1 MIRRFRHKGLQEL
14 FENGDQSGVIH
25 QLVPK
30 LRRML
35 GLLDKVKRPSDM
47 GLPGFKLHQLQGNR
61 KGEWAVSVSGNWR
74 VVFMFDNE
82 DAVAVNL
89 EDYH

>member
-1 MIRRFRHKGLQEL
+1 MIRRFRHDGLRRL
-14 FENGDQSGVIH
+14 FEDGDQSGVNPQWI
-25 QLVPK
+25 PK
-30 LRRML
+30 LKRIL
-35 GLLDKVKRPSDM
+35 IFLDKAKRPSDM
-47 GLPGFKLHQLQGNR
+47 NLPGFKLHPLNEPR
-61 KGEWAVSVSGNWR
+61 KGEWAVTVTGNWR

>member
-1 MIRRFRHKGLQEL
+1 MIRRFRHSGLRKL
-14 FENGDQSGVIH
+14 FEDGNQSDVNP
-25 QLVPK
+25 QWVPK
-30 LRRML
+30 LRRIL
-35 GLLDKVKRPSDM
+35 GFLDKAKQPSDM
-47 GLPGFKLHQLQGNR
+47 SLPSFKLHPLNAPR
-61 KGEWAVSVSGNWR
+61 KGEWAVCVTGNWR